1 LKFHPALAA
10 KSVVYRLLVAVLA
23 GVTFLG
29 LASGG
34 TAYAEPSHDSVAS
47 LDDLARQSD
56 ELANTINAAQQNLD
70 RKLQLVVE
78 ADNKQANDL
87 AALDAAKAQL
97 ATYQGAVNNLAAAV
111 YMGGRTDVQS
121 AILTAASPTNLIDK
135 LSIQRVMAIEMS
147 EQMKSHR
154 RVDQEA
160 QIAATASAVSAA
172 QAKAAA
178 DEAAGLRADLRRK
191 QSELQTQINQAKA
204 RYVLLPPAEQRAQAP
219 SPAVVKALGL
229 VNPIPTVGMAGLVP
243 NAKTLAAYII
253 ATYPGV
259 RSIGGVR
266 PDPIPDHPSGRAI
279 DIMVDDM
286 ALGDVILADI
296 QSQAARF
303 SINYT
308 LWRVAAHFDHIHVLV
323 N

>member
-1 LKFHPALAA
+1 
-10 KSVVYRLLVAVLA
+10 VLA

-29 LASGG
+29 LAGG
-34 TAYAEPSHDSVAS
+34 TANAEPSHDSVAS

-56 ELANTINAAQQNLD
+56 ELANTINAAQQDLD
-70 RKLQLVVE
+70 RKLQLVAE

-111 YMGGRTDVQS
+111 YMGGRTDVQT

-135 LSIQRVMAIEMS
+135 LSIQQVMAIEMA

-160 QIAATASAVSAA
+160 QIAATASAVSAT
-172 QAKAAA
+172 QARMAAKEAA
-178 DEAAGLRADLRRK
+178 DMRADLRRK

-219 SPAVVKALGL
+219 SPAVVQALGL
-229 VNPIPTVGMAGLVP
+229 INPVPTVGMGGLVP
-243 NAKTLAAYII
+243 NARSLAAYII

-266 PDPIPDHPSGRAI
+266 ADPLPDHPSGRAI
-279 DIMVDDM
+279 DIMLDDM

-296 QSQAARF
+296 QSQSARF
-303 SINYT
+303 GVSYT
-308 LWRVAAHFDHIHVLV
+308 LWRVAAHFDHIHVTV

>member
-10 KSVVYRLLVAVLA
+10 KSVVYRLLVAVMA

-29 LASGG
+29 LAGGG
-34 TAYAEPSHDSVAS
+34 TAYAEPTHDSVAS

-87 AALDAAKAQL
+87 AALGAAKAQL
-97 ATYQGAVNNLAAAV
+97 ATYQGAVNNLAAAA
-111 YMGGRTDVQS
+111 YMGGRTDVQT

-229 VNPIPTVGMAGLVP
+229 VNPIPTVGMGGLVP

-303 SINYT
+303 RINYT

>member
-1 LKFHPALAA
+1 MKFHPAIAA
-10 KSVVYRLLVAVLA
+10 RSVVYKPLVAMLA
-23 GVTFLG
+23 GLMALVLLG
-29 LASGG
+29 GG
-34 TAYAEPSHDSVAS
+34 TAYAEPNHDSMAN

-56 ELANTINAAQQNLD
+56 ELANTINAAQQDLD
-70 RKLQLVVE
+70 NKLQLMRE
-78 ADNKQANDL
+78 ADDRQANDL
-87 AALDAAKAQL
+87 AALDATRAQL

-111 YMGGRTDVQS
+111 YMGGRTDIET

-135 LSIQRVMAIEMS
+135 LSIQRVMGTEMA

-172 QAKAAA
+172 HARAAA
-178 DEAAGLRADLRRK
+178 DEAAVMRADLRRK
-191 QSELQTQINQAKA
+191 QSDLQTQINQAKA

-229 VNPIPTVGMAGLVP
+229 INPVPTVGMGGLVP
-243 NAKTLAAYII
+243 NARSLAAYII

-266 PDPIPDHPSGRAI
+266 ADPLPDHPSGRAI
-279 DIMVDDM
+279 DIMLDDM

-303 SINYT
+303 GVSYT
-308 LWRVAAHFDHIHVLV
+308 MWRVAAHYDHIHVTV